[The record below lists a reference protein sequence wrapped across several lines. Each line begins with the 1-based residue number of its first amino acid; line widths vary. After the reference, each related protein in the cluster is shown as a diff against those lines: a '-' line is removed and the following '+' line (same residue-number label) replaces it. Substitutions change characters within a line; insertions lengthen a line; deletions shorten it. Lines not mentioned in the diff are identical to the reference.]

1 MATKIIGYNIDQ
13 TSDPVIDNLRATSVV
28 QTPLVT
34 LLTIGSDLDITNRI
48 TSSNATSNDTS
59 SANIRISSGKSRGSA
74 SGGNIIF
81 QVSSAGTSGSTLNSY
96 TDVAIIS
103 STLFDVK
110 NLSFAVNTDKFTVDR
125 TTGNTSILGTLN
137 VGSDITITGNLTVN
151 GTTTTVN
158 STTLSVDDI
167 EIEIGSVDTPTDI
180 TANGGGIRL
189 KGLTDKTI
197 NWISST
203 SSWTSS
209 ENINLVTGKTYKID
223 GTDVLT
229 STQVLGKT
237 PGGTSSGDIVTI
249 DASQTLTNKSF
260 SDSTTYFVD
269 NSDATKRLQFELSG
283 ITSGQTRTITT
294 PNSSGTLAFI
304 DLNQTFT
311 SSNTFQN
318 STGQIFRI
326 GSSND
331 SIVIKG
337 GSGTGGQKVEIISV
351 DLTDDRTLTIPNV
364 TGTIV
369 TTGDTETVTNAMLA
383 GSIENT
389 KLLNGNITVNG
400 TLVNLGGSVNITS
413 SLFVPFRAGG
423 VATIPTSVNG
433 SNVEIIG
440 KFRDGTTDFIIPIGV
455 TGTP

>member
-13 TSDPVIDNLRATSVV
+13 TSDPVVDNFRATSVV

-34 LLTIGSDLDITNRI
+34 LLTVGSDLDITNRI
-48 TSSNATSNDTS
+48 TGTNATSNDTR
-59 SANIRISSGKSRGSA
+59 SANIRISSGKSRGA
-74 SGGNIIF
+74 AAGGDIIL
-81 QVSSAGTSGSTLNSY
+81 QVSSAGTAGSTLNSY

-103 STLFDVK
+103 STLFDIK
-110 NLSFAVNTDKFTVDR
+110 NLSLAVNTDKFTVDR
-125 TTGNTSILGTLN
+125 TTGNASVLGTLS
-137 VGSDITITGNLTVN
+137 VGSNLTVSGNLTVN

-167 EIEIGSVDTPTDI
+167 EIEIGSVNTPTDV

-189 KGLTDKTI
+189 KGSTDKTI

-209 ENINLVTGKTYKID
+209 ENVNLVTGKTYKIN

-229 STQVLGKT
+229 STAVLGRV
-237 PGGTSSGDIVTI
+237 PGGTSTGDIATI
-249 DASQTLTNKSF
+249 DASQTLTNKSL

-269 NSDATKRLQFELSG
+269 ELDNTKRLQFQLSG
-283 ITSGQTRTITT
+283 ITSGQTRTVTL
-294 PNSSGTLAFI
+294 PNSSGTLALI

-337 GSGTGGQKVEIISV
+337 GSGTGGQKVEIVSV
-351 DLTDDRTLTIPNV
+351 DLTADRTLTIPNV

-369 TTGDTETVTNAMLA
+369 TTGDTETVTNTMLA
-383 GSIENT
+383 GSIENA
-389 KLLNGNITVNG
+389 KLVNSSITVNG
-400 TLVNLGGSVNITS
+400 SAVSLGGSVSITS
-413 SLFVPFRAGG
+413 SLFVPLREGG
-423 VATIPTSVNG
+423 VGTIPTSVNG
-433 SNVEIIG
+433 TNIELSVVLRSGSPTPIVV
-440 KFRDGTTDFIIPIGV
+440 GTV
-455 TGTP
+455 

>member
-81 QVSSAGTSGSTLNSY
+81 QVSSAGTAGSTLNSY
-96 TDVAIIS
+96 DDVAIIS
-103 STLFDVK
+103 SSLFDIK
-110 NLSFAVNTDKFTVDR
+110 NLSLAVNTDKFTVDR
-125 TTGNTSILGTLN
+125 TTGNASILGTLN
-137 VGSDITITGNLTVN
+137 VGSDVTITGNLTVN

-167 EIEIGSVDTPTDI
+167 EIEIGSVNTPTDV

-189 KGLTDKTI
+189 KGATDKTI

-203 SSWTSS
+203 TSWTSS
-209 ENINLVTGKTYKID
+209 ENINLVSGKTYKIN

-237 PGGTSSGDIVTI
+237 PGGTVAGDIVTI
-249 DASQTLTNKSF
+249 DDSQTLTNKSL

-283 ITSGQTRTITT
+283 ITSGQTRSVTV
-294 PNSSGTLAFI
+294 PNSSGTLALI

-318 STGQIFRI
+318 STGQIFKI

-337 GSGTGGQKVEIISV
+337 GSGTGGQKVEIVSV
-351 DLTDDRTLTIPNV
+351 DLTSDRTLTIPNV

-369 TTGDTETVTNAMLA
+369 TTGDTETVTNTMLA
-383 GSIENT
+383 GSIQNS
-389 KLLNGNITVNG
+389 KLLNSSITVNG
-400 TLVNLGGSVNITS
+400 TSVSLGGNVNITS
-413 SLFVPFRAGG
+413 SLFVPFRSGG

-433 SNVEIIG
+433 TNIQITGDLRSGSTYTITVG
-440 KFRDGTTDFIIPIGV
+440 VVGT
-455 TGTP
+455 